1 MHIGNWEF
9 GTWQMIGYIG
19 QAFFFSR
26 FAVQWYVSERLKKS
40 VIPLAFWYLS
50 LIGTS
55 ILLTYAISQ
64 RDPVFTLGQAGGFFI
79 YIRNL
84 MLIDRAKKAASI
96 RTPPPE

>member
-1 MHIGNWEF
+1 MQIGSWEF
-9 GTWQMIGYIG
+9 GNWQAIGYIG

-26 FAVQWYVSERLKKS
+26 FCVQWYVSERLKKS

-55 ILLTYAISQ
+55 ILLVYAISQ
-64 RDPVFTLGQAGGFFI
+64 HEPVFTLGTACGFFI

-84 MLIDRAKKAASI
+84 MLIERAKKGAST
-96 RTPPPE
+96 RMPPD